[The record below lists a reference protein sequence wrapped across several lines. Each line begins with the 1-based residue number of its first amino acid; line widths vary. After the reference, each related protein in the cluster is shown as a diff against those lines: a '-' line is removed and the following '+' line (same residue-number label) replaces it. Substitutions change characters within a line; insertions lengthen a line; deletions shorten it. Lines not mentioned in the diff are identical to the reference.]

1 MVRDELGQTPPV
13 VQQFLVDLLAFND
26 NLGNPVSILDSL
38 IAHSFSLANTLIL
51 SVLRYILHCF
61 DH

>member
-26 NLGNPVSILDSL
+26 NLGNPVR
-38 IAHSFSLANTLIL
+38 IL
-51 SVLRYILHCF
+51 SLHVVQTILLTF
-61 DH
+61 